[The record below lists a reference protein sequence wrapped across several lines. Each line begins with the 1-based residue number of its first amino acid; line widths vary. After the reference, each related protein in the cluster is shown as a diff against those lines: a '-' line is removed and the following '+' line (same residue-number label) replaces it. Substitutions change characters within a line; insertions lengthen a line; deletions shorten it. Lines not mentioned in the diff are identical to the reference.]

1 LGDEYYRAI
10 AMNRYVL
17 VLFAVIG
24 LLDLLYGLFFQDRIS
39 IIVGLLITGIAIYA
53 IKSKT

>member
-1 LGDEYYRAI
+1 
-10 AMNRYVL
+10 MNRYVL
-17 VLFAVIG
+17 ILFAVIG

-53 IKSKT
+53 IKST

>member
-1 LGDEYYRAI
+1 
-10 AMNRYVL
+10 MNRYVL
-17 VLFAVIG
+17 VFFAVIG

-39 IIVGLLITGIAIYA
+39 IVVGLLITGIAIYA

>member
-1 LGDEYYRAI
+1 
-10 AMNRYVL
+10 MNRYVL